1 MEIKYM
7 EKQFIQIQLG
17 LFFKNDFQG
26 MPENASLILK
36 EQFGSDL
43 SAQIIGIPNNAPSEI
58 PRVVINS
65 PLVSVNFAKNRI
77 DFFSKD
83 KAFITNN
90 HDKIFNV
97 IEKLS
102 IVIGRVG
109 VVFRYFKEANIEE
122 IKSLFDKSK
131 IPSLTPTEIVVRFNE
146 KTKINEVL
154 SNNSQLYESGFAND
168 KNGLK
173 KEGIVITRDIN
184 SLQED
189 INKNEFDKET
199 LKKFVTS
206 ATAEAEKT
214 LI

>member
-1 MEIKYM
+1 M

-26 MPENASLILK
+26 MPENASLVIK
-36 EQFGSDL
+36 EHFGNDL

-65 PLVSVNFAKNRI
+65 PLVNINLSKNRI

-102 IVIGRVG
+102 VVIGRVG
-109 VVFRYFKEANIEE
+109 VVFRYFKEANIDEM
-122 IKSLFDKSK
+122 KSLFDKSK
-131 IPSLTPTEIVVRFNE
+131 ISNLNPTEIVVRLNE
-146 KTKINEVL
+146 KTKINEVI
-154 SNNSQLYESGFAND
+154 SNNSQLYETGFAND

-173 KEGIVITRDIN
+173 KEGVVITRDMN

-189 INKNEFDKET
+189 INKNEFGKEA
-199 LKKFVTS
+199 LKNFVLV
-206 ATAEAEKT
+206 ATTEAEKT

>member
-1 MEIKYM
+1 M

-26 MPENASLILK
+26 MSENASLIIK
-36 EQFGSDL
+36 EQFGTDL
-43 SAQIIGIPNNAPSEI
+43 NAQIIGIPNNAPSEI

-65 PLVSVNFAKNRI
+65 PLVSINFAKNRI

-83 KAFITNN
+83 KTFITNN

-97 IEKLS
+97 IEKLPV
-102 IVIGRVG
+102 VIGRVG

-122 IKSLFDKSK
+122 MKSLFDKSK
-131 IPSLTPTEIVVRFNE
+131 IPNLNPTEIVVRFNE
-146 KTKINEVL
+146 KTKINGVI

-189 INKNEFDKET
+189 VNKNEFNKET
-199 LKKFVTS
+199 LKEFVLS
-206 ATAEAEKT
+206 ATTEAEKT

>member
-1 MEIKYM
+1 M

-26 MPENASLILK
+26 MSENASLIIK
-36 EQFGSDL
+36 EQFGTDIN
-43 SAQIIGIPNNAPSEI
+43 AQIIGIPNNAPSEI

-65 PLVSVNFAKNRI
+65 PLVSINFAKNRI

-83 KAFITNN
+83 KTFIINN

-102 IVIGRVG
+102 VVIGRVG

-122 IKSLFDKSK
+122 MKSLFDKSK
-131 IPSLTPTEIVVRFNE
+131 IPNLNPTEIVVRFNE
-146 KTKINEVL
+146 KTKINEVI

-168 KNGLK
+168 KDGLK

-189 INKNEFDKET
+189 VSKNEFNKET
-199 LKKFVTS
+199 LKKFVLS

>member
-1 MEIKYM
+1 M

-26 MPENASLILK
+26 MSENASLIIK

-43 SAQIIGIPNNAPSEI
+43 NAQIIGIPNSAPSEI
-58 PRVVINS
+58 PRVVVNS
-65 PLVSVNFAKNRI
+65 PLVNINLSKNRI

-90 HDKIFNV
+90 KEKIFNI

-102 IVIGRVG
+102 VVIGRVG
-109 VVFRYFKEANIEE
+109 VVLTYFKEADIDE
-122 IKSLFDKSK
+122 IKSLFEKTK
-131 IPSLTPTEIVVRFNE
+131 IGDLNPTEITVRFNE
-146 KTKINEVL
+146 KKEIGGII
-154 SNNSQLYESGFAND
+154 SNNSQLYVSGFANS
-168 KNGLK
+168 
-173 KEGIVITRDIN
+173 KEGSRKEGVVITRDIN

-189 INKNEFDKET
+189 ISKNEFDKD
-199 LKKFVTS
+199 LLMKFVSDSIT
-206 ATAEAEKT
+206 EAEKT

>member
-1 MEIKYM
+1 M

-26 MPENASLILK
+26 MPENASLIIK
-36 EQFGSDL
+36 EQFGNDL

-58 PRVVINS
+58 PRVVVNS
-65 PLVSVNFAKNRI
+65 PLVNINLSKNRI

-90 HDKIFNV
+90 QEKIFNI

-102 IVIGRVG
+102 VVIGRVG
-109 VVFRYFKEANIEE
+109 VVLTYFKETDIDG

-131 IPSLTPTEIVVRFNE
+131 ISDLSPTEITVRFNE
-146 KTKINEVL
+146 KMSIGEIA
-154 SNNSQLYESGFAND
+154 SNNSQLYVSGFAND
-168 KNGLK
+168 KSGSK
-173 KEGIVITRDIN
+173 KEGVVITRDIN

-189 INKNEFDKET
+189 INKNEFDKQT
-199 LKKFVTS
+199 FSKFVSS
-206 ATAEAEKT
+206 ATSEAEKT